1 MNGLISTRGAL
12 QQLGLTVK
20 GRRST
25 LAHYARFQETEN
37 WPYERLLDLQEL
49 QLREFI
55 RVVSEQSAYYAN
67 LLNEQGLKA
76 RDIRTIRDLEK
87 LPILTKQIIREKR
100 TKIVP
105 KNLKAQRYRG
115 ASTGGSTGE
124 PLKYLMSH
132 DDHCRGVAL
141 LYRGWGYA
149 GYRLGDRVG
158 ILAGGSLNPSTRSTL
173 RKRLQS
179 FILNMRFYSSY
190 GMDNETIHRYLDA
203 LNRTKPRFLRGYASS
218 IHHLGR
224 FIQSSGKK
232 LSFRP
237 VAIFTTSE
245 TLLRGQR
252 EAIEAVFEAPVFD
265 TYGLNDGGI
274 SAYECPEHTGMHV
287 DMERAILEVVDDEGR
302 QIIGKPGRIL
312 ATSLYNYAFPFI
324 RYDTGDIGTISASQC
339 RCGRQTPLLVNVLGR
354 ITETLEI
361 NGRVIGSPVLTV
373 LFGKCD
379 IEQYQIVQ
387 ESESCITCR
396 IVKGEDYSEADERL
410 IRESL
415 LAHIGEAEIAFD
427 YVESITPID
436 GRKHRFVV
444 NKTPGEREPR

>member
-1 MNGLISTRGAL
+1 MPTLASRRAL
-12 QQLGLTVK
+12 QRLGYVVRGKHDVLVRYK
-20 GRRST
+20 EFRDSE
-25 LAHYARFQETEN
+25 H
-37 WPYERLLDLQEL
+37 WPYERLLALQEQQL
-49 QLREFI
+49 QAFI
-55 RVVSEQSAYYAN
+55 RVISEQSPYYVN
-67 LLNEQGLKA
+67 LFNEQGLTSD
-76 RDIRTIRDLEK
+76 DICTIRDLEK
-87 LPILTKQIIREKR
+87 LPILTKQIIRENR
-100 TKIVP
+100 AKIVP
-105 KNLKAQRYRG
+105 KNLQVLRYRR

-141 LYRGWGYA
+141 LYRGWGYG
-149 GYRLGDRVG
+149 GYGLGDRVA
-158 ILAGGSLNPSTRSTL
+158 IVAGGSLIPSTRSGL

-179 FILNMRFYSSY
+179 LVLNTRFYSSY

-218 IHHLGR
+218 IHHLAK
-224 FIQSSGKK
+224 FTQASGKK
-232 LSFRP
+232 LGFRP
-237 VAIFTTSE
+237 AAIFTTSE
-245 TLLRGQR
+245 TLLPVQR
-252 EAIEAVFEAPVFD
+252 QAIEAAFEAPVFD

-274 SAYECPEHTGMHV
+274 SAYECSEHMGMHV
-287 DMERAILEVVDDEGR
+287 DMERAILEVVDGEGR

-324 RYDTGDIGTISASQC
+324 RYDTGDIGTIAALKC

-354 ITETLEI
+354 TTETLEI

-387 ESESCITCR
+387 ESERCITCR

-415 LAHIGEAEIAFD
+415 RSHIGEAEIAFE
-427 YVESITPID
+427 YMTMLTPID
-436 GRKHRFVV
+436 GSKHRFVV
-444 NKTPGEREPR
+444 NRTRERP